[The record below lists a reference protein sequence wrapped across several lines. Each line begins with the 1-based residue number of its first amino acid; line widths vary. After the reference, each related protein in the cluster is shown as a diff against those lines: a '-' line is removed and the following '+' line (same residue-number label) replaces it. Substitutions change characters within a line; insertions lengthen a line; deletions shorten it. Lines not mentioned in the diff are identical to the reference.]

1 MTNRPA
7 LPALPEEDAALL
19 ETLKPDL
26 ARLLYPDQSTEP
38 FAITAVYPELGGD
51 AAQSAGEL
59 EAAATEHTVV
69 EPDVEGQASLH
80 HTTFS
85 LEQIEEFHEL
95 YHLAEGVIGADRL
108 DVLLNGRTVPLTR
121 ELWLP
126 LIWTLRP

>member
-1 MTNRPA
+1 MPA
-7 LPALPEEDAALL
+7 LSEEDAALL
-19 ETLKPDL
+19 ETLTPDL
-26 ARLLYPDQSTEP
+26 ARLLYPDQSPEP
-38 FAITAVYPELGGD
+38 FTITAVYPELAGD
-51 AAQSAGEL
+51 AARSAGEL

-69 EPDVEGQASLH
+69 ETDVDGQVSLH

-85 LEQIEEFHEL
+85 LDQVEEFHEL
-95 YHLAEGVIGADRL
+95 YHLAEGAIGADRL